1 MKEFELR
8 PHILSANI
16 KPASKVIMQVIID
29 RVDWKTWR
37 GKVTQLYLSEYC
49 KISKSTVSRSLT
61 ELEDINWIT
70 RHTERVGAKN
80 SPTLITVN
88 VREISCSQNDTMH
101 DVKMTIVKMT
111 PCQNDTMH
119 DVKMT
124 TPYSQNDTMHD
135 VKMTN
140 KTIDNNIIQ
149 YNNNTDQA
157 IGGKDYYRDLY
168 LKLYKVDIEMPANYM
183 NMSQLSL
190 DTVMQHE
197 PTWESLDSYE
207 SKALHYELVRRV
219 KWLGFSAGQHAN
231 EFIKAEKNR
240 EVVS

>member
-8 PHILSANI
+8 PHILSSSINSNA
-16 KPASKVIMQVIID
+16 KVVMQIIVD
-29 RVDWKTWR
+29 RVDWHTCR
-37 GKVTQLYLSEYC
+37 GKVTQSYIAEYT
-49 KISKSTVSRSLT
+49 KISKSTVSRSLKL
-61 ELEDINWIT
+61 LEDINWIT

-101 DVKMTIVKMT
+101 DVKMNAVKMT
-111 PCQNDTMH
+111 SCQNDTMH

-140 KTIDNNIIQ
+140 KTIDNNINQ
-149 YNNNTDQA
+149 YNNNIEQE
-157 IGGKDYYRDLY
+157 IGGKKYYRDLY

-183 NMSQLSL
+183 SMSQLSL

-231 EFIKAEKNR
+231 DFIKAEKSR
-240 EVVS
+240 EAVS